1 MSAVTHRKG
10 LGMPIA
16 QFVDDSEFD
25 PEKRVMDAAFEMA
38 REALE
43 LGDERKLAN
52 ERIAKS
58 IIELAKA
65 GEHNAD
71 LLCESDRGVSAKVAE
86 LGGSI
91 PPKSERNPA
100 KFSRFVKAE
109 IERWSPILKAA
120 SAETAT
126 AGQSGT
132 ASQSGPA
139 GPPGP
144 QGQSG

>member
-1 MSAVTHRKG
+1 
-10 LGMPIA
+10 MPIA

-71 LLCESDRGVSAKVAE
+71 LLWESVLREFRKH
-86 LGGSI
+86 L
-91 PPKSERNPA
+91 
-100 KFSRFVKAE
+100 
-109 IERWSPILKAA
+109 
-120 SAETAT
+120 
-126 AGQSGT
+126 
-132 ASQSGPA
+132 
-139 GPPGP
+139 
-144 QGQSG
+144 